1 MYVDVRRKEMSD
13 IDDALGNLSA
23 IKNGEDP
30 TKNDPAEHG
39 VCPMCLE
46 EVDDDHFNEHEG
58 RDPQPQ
64 PDENERIGLHTG
76 GSQIAIVTAECHK
89 SQLLART
96 EEGGVEVGTSMYR
109 VRNGF
114 DEIGDEQMGEGP
126 NDTGQRL
133 SSDKIDDDERERIVA
148 EMDYEVEE

>member
-1 MYVDVRRKEMSD
+1 MSE
-13 IDDALGNLSA
+13 IDSALDNLSA
-23 IKNGEDP
+23 IKDEDDP

-46 EVDDDHFNEHEG
+46 EVDDEHFIENEG

-76 GSQIAIVTAECHK
+76 GSQVAIVTAKCHR

-114 DEIGDEQMGEGP
+114 DEIGDEEMRQGP
-126 NDTGQRL
+126 NDTPHRL
-133 SSDKIDDDERERIVA
+133 DNDKMNEETRAKIVEA
-148 EMDYEVEE
+148 MDYEVEE